1 MDKKDIDISKC
12 QGLIDLVMS
21 TFDDITLEECEDG
34 VRELLYQIM
43 TSTENTSNAS
53 HQL

>member
-1 MDKKDIDISKC
+1 MEKKDIDISTW
-12 QGLIDLVMS
+12 QWFIDWAMRTS
-21 TFDDITLEECEDG
+21 DDMTLEECEDG
-34 VRELLYQIM
+34 VRELVYQIM